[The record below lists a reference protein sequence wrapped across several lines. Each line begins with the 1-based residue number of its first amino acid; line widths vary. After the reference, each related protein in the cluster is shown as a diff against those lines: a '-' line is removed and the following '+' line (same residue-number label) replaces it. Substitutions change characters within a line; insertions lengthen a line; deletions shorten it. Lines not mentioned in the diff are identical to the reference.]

1 MQKYPVIFWAPRA
14 GFPVQV
20 RCQFASPIASRSA
33 CGLSPSTPGACVQ
46 EIELFD
52 FIETLAPAC
61 SGFTATIIPNI
72 PEFEIGTTRM
82 LTNQLGYVHLN
93 EHRNFRLEACIAI

>member
-1 MQKYPVIFWAPRA
+1 VE
-14 GFPVQV
+14 
-20 RCQFASPIASRSA
+20 
-33 CGLSPSTPGACVQ
+33 

-82 LTNQLGYVHLN
+82 LSNPESLYLRKKIGLFYYG
-93 EHRNFRLEACIAI
+93 